1 MAAQDPADRR
11 TISLP
16 DVHIATRVRAMA
28 LAGAETWA
36 DRRENAWLALVA
48 VPLAMTATALLGQW
62 WTWPIL
68 LAESAMATRTWR
80 WSWLLSLELA
90 YVGATWAFVGA
101 NALALWPKMTVL
113 VGIAWAAFPAV
124 LVVGVSRQRRQ
135 PMRGAFMWPPSRPRA
150 PRP

>member
-1 MAAQDPADRR
+1 MAAQDPASRR

-16 DVHIATRVRAMA
+16 DLRLVTRARAVA
-28 LAGAETWA
+28 LAGTETWA
-36 DRRENAWLALVA
+36 ERRENAWLALVA

-68 LAESAMATRTWR
+68 LADSAIATRSWR

-90 YVGATWAFVGA
+90 YVGATWGFLGA
-101 NALALWPKMTVL
+101 NALALWPGMTML
-113 VGIAWAAFPAV
+113 VGIVWATFPAM
-124 LVVGVSRQRRQ
+124 LVVVVSRQRRQ
-135 PMRGAFMWPPSRPRA
+135 PMVGVFTWPPSRSRV